1 MKTRVNTMANGGA
14 AANEAHEKARRGRAG
29 DVDAAATAKRT
40 IAALFAARCCFRA
53 GFAVLPMAS
62 PMLLRRL
69 VRGDIA
75 RAQRISAL
83 IATSS
88 AALDFALRPLLGQA
102 SDCFGRRPLLLV
114 TTAIAAACRLWVA
127 MRPSVPAYV
136 VGRLVVATAMGPW
149 LATYRAALTDVVA
162 HAATAAA
169 AAAGAGERGE
179 VAAAGELAA
188 ACRARVAQLSAQG
201 LQLANLAGLAATA
214 LAGRMDPRGRE
225 QFLLSAAFN
234 CAAAA
239 VVLLATRETLP
250 QGQRKPVRW
259 RAAADP
265 TASFR
270 LFFGADGG
278 GSAVLPVA
286 EQHEHCGSPPADAP
300 REQQQQQQQVSRG
313 EGAAAAATAAVAMA
327 PAPAARGDKL
337 RPLAGMLL
345 LLAVPSYNDTHQL
358 FRTARFGWGVAENTR
373 YFMLLQATG
382 MLEPLVL
389 RWLLGDGGGGGGS
402 SGSGSG
408 GGGGGLGLGIGGV
421 TRLHLRAA
429 AVVAVHTALTRR
441 AGSLY
446 CNPFLCLLCQG
457 ESLLEDELGA
467 RAMARHS
474 HLGQGEARG
483 LLSNLYLPLRLVAP
497 MVYAELFAWWRAA
510 PLWLSAAVHLLNSEV
525 IVPWVFGVDEM

>member
-1 MKTRVNTMANGGA
+1 
-14 AANEAHEKARRGRAG
+14 
-29 DVDAAATAKRT
+29 
-40 IAALFAARCCFRA
+40 
-53 GFAVLPMAS
+53 
-62 PMLLRRL
+62 MLLSRL

-83 IATSS
+83 IATSG

-114 TTAIAAACRLWVA
+114 TTAIAAACRLLVA
-127 MRPSVPAYV
+127 LRPSVPAYV

-149 LATYRAALTDVVA
+149 LATYQAALTDVVTQ
-162 HAATAAA
+162 AAAAA

-179 VAAAGELAA
+179 VPAAGELAA
-188 ACRARVAQLSAQG
+188 TCRARVAQLSAQG
-201 LQLANLAGLAATA
+201 LQLANLTGLAATA

-250 QGQRKPVRW
+250 QGQRKRVRW

-278 GSAVLPVA
+278 GSAVLQAAPAAPAAPAAAAAARSAGVAGPERGA
-286 EQHEHCGSPPADAP
+286 EQHERCGSPPADAP
-300 REQQQQQQQVSRG
+300 REQQQQQQVSRRSPG
-313 EGAAAAATAAVAMA
+313 GGAAAAAAAAATVATV
-327 PAPAARGDKL
+327 PAPAARGGARSADKL
-337 RPLAGMLL
+337 KPLAGMLL

-382 MLEPLVL
+382 MLKPLVL
-389 RWLLGDGGGGGGS
+389 HWLLGDGGGGGGS

-408 GGGGGLGLGIGGV
+408 SGSGGGLGLGIGGM

-429 AVVAVHTALTRR
+429 AAVAVHTALTRR

-446 CNPFLCLLCQG
+446 CNPFLNLLCQG

-467 RAMARHS
+467 RAMARHA
-474 HLGQGEARG
+474 HLGQGEGRA

-525 IVPWVFGVDEM
+525 VVPWVFGVDEL